1 MKILMSWSSGKDS
14 AFTLHTL
21 NQQHP
26 GAVGAL
32 LTTLN
37 EAYGRVAMHGVRAS
51 VLEAQAEA
59 AGLPLWQVPLPD
71 ACTNEVYEARMRDAC
86 ARAVAEGFTHV
97 AFGDLYLEDIRRYRE
112 ERLAGTGLTP
122 LFPLWGI
129 PTRELAGRMLD
140 AGLTATI
147 SVVDTRVLP
156 AEFAGR
162 AFDATLLADLPVGV
176 DPCAEN
182 GEFHTCVHGGP
193 MFRHPLTVMAGERVD
208 RLPFVFRD
216 IALVESSAGRPA

>member
-21 NQQHP
+21 NRKHP
-26 GAVGAL
+26 GAVAAL

-37 EAYGRVAMHGVRAS
+37 EAYGRVAMHGVRSS
-51 VLEAQAEA
+51 VLEAQADA

-71 ACTNEVYEARMRDAC
+71 ACTNEIYETRMREAC

-112 ERLAGTGLTP
+112 ERLAGTDLAP
-122 LFPLWGI
+122 LFPLWGL

-140 AGLTATI
+140 AGLKATI

-162 AFDATLLADLPVGV
+162 AFDEALLADLPAGV

-182 GEFHTCVHGGP
+182 GEFHTCVHDGP
-193 MFRHPLTVMAGERVD
+193 MFRRPLAVTVGERVD

-216 IALVESSAGRPA
+216 IALTETP

>member
-21 NQQHP
+21 NREHP

-32 LTTLN
+32 LTTIN
-37 EAYGRVAMHGVRAS
+37 EAYGRVAMHGVRSS
-51 VLEAQAEA
+51 VLEAQADA

-71 ACTNEVYEARMRDAC
+71 ACTNEIYEARMREVC

-112 ERLAGTGLTP
+112 ERLAGSGLTA

-129 PTRELAGRMLD
+129 PTRKLAGQMLD
-140 AGLTATI
+140 AGLKATI

-162 AFDATLLADLPVGV
+162 A
-176 DPCAEN
+176 
-182 GEFHTCVHGGP
+182 
-193 MFRHPLTVMAGERVD
+193 
-208 RLPFVFRD
+208 
-216 IALVESSAGRPA
+216 

>member
-21 NQQHP
+21 NREHP

-37 EAYGRVAMHGVRAS
+37 EAYGRVAMHGVRSS

-71 ACTNEVYEARMRDAC
+71 ACTNEVYEARMREAC

-112 ERLAGTGLTP
+112 ERLAGSGLTP

-129 PTRELAGRMLD
+129 PTRELAGQMLD
-140 AGLTATI
+140 AGLKATI

-162 AFDATLLADLPVGV
+162 AFDEALLADLPAGV

-182 GEFHTCVHGGP
+182 GEFHTCVHDGP
-193 MFRHPLTVMAGERVD
+193 MFRRPLVVTVGERVD

-216 IALVESSAGRPA
+216 IALTEGQA